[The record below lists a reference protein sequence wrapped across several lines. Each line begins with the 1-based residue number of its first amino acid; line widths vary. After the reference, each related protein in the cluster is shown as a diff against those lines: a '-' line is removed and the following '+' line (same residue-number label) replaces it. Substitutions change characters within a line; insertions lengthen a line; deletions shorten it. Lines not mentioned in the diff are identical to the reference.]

1 MPIKPENINGD
12 FETVDFKE
20 NRCII
25 VYDNVQ
31 NEEYPTHWHNSIEIV
46 MPLAEKYIV
55 NCSGKDYILDER
67 EILIIPAGILHH
79 IDAQNGRRFFFLMDN
94 NTIADNPALTT
105 ISAFMQ
111 SPIHLSL
118 ESDSE
123 ILSKLNY
130 IIQDI
135 YREYCDFNSASEI
148 YIYIKVL
155 TLLYDIIRYKIS
167 DYHSEGSNEYD
178 KAFEMV
184 IKYIDKN
191 YMHDINL
198 DTLAGISGYSKFYF
212 SKMFFKYTNS
222 SVPDFINRRRIRA
235 SELLLAENKYNI
247 TDIASLT
254 GFSSITTFNRAFR
267 KVNGC
272 TPSEFRKFNRNNHID
287 IF

>member
-25 VYDNVQ
+25 VYDNIQ

-46 MPLAEKYIV
+46 MPLAEKYHV
-55 NCSGKDYILDER
+55 TCDGKEFILKER

-79 IDAQNGRRFFFLMDN
+79 INAQKGRRIFFLMDN

-105 ISAFMQ
+105 VSAFFQ
-111 SPIHLSL
+111 SPVHVSL
-118 ESDSE
+118 DSDDTL
-123 ILSKLNY
+123 IPKLNA

-135 YREYCDFNSASEI
+135 YSEYNNFNASSEI

-155 TLLYDIIRYKIS
+155 TLLYDIIRYKLS
-167 DYHSEGSNEYD
+167 VNNSETEKEYD
-178 KAFEMV
+178 KAFEFV

-212 SKMFFKYTNS
+212 SKIFYKYTNS

-235 SELLLAENKYNI
+235 SELLLAENKFSV
-247 TDIASLT
+247 TDIAGYT
-254 GFSSITTFNRAFR
+254 GFASITTFNRAFK

-272 TPSEFRKFNRNNHID
+272 TPSEFRKLHLKNHISK
-287 IF
+287 